1 MDNTGLLIADVIV
14 DDAGVTETTRRL
26 RAGVGSVGAGF
37 GGTVAEAF
45 RLPPASTN
53 DVLTVF
59 DTALTA
65 PAAVEWER

>member
-14 DDAGVTETTRRL
+14 DDAGVTTRRL

>member
-14 DDAGVTETTRRL
+14 DAGVTETTRRL

-37 GGTVAEAF
+37 GGTDAAAF
-45 RLPPASTN
+45 RLPPASTR

-59 DTALTA
+59 NTALTA
-65 PAAVEWER
+65 PAAVECEE